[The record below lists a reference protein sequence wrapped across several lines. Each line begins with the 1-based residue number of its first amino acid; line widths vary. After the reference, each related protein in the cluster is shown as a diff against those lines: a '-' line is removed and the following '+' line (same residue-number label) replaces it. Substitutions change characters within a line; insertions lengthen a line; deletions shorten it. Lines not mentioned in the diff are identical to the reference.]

1 VFGHGALLAVWESNK
16 RSREALETYI
26 FDKLNADHQNETI
39 IKTISTKI
47 TNFINYI
54 NKHLPRCCRNIKRFR
69 QKHAMWLAGNMTIL
83 SDRNE
88 SPQKKGGRPKL
99 SYEAAG
105 KRLKIK
111 LASELAVENEN
122 STPLLLHAANIS
134 ARKSTENEIIKKSDR
149 TESLAPSPIT
159 SEKAFAFFMENGF
172 TKQQYINVKQ
182 ISKQHG
188 CDIYPPYSKIAEE
201 KLKCRPAGIAW
212 TENEAKVSLQN
223 LLNHT
228 ASRILLMQKEVCEV
242 LSDVT
247 HCTLI
252 FSYGFDGSTGH
263 SLYKQKFSIAEG
275 QSLDDSLFV
284 TSMIPIKMIDQK
296 QRVIWLNKSP
306 QSIRFCRPVKIAYVK
321 ETTSL
326 ILKENENLDN
336 QIKNL
341 DIYVHPYQS
350 AEIFVKFDGHLTLID
365 GKVLNIL
372 TGTKSCQLCPMCGAK
387 PTQLLTITDFN
398 SKTFDMKPHTDQ
410 YGLSSLH
417 AWIRFFEFL
426 LKISYRIEL
435 RKWHVKGN
443 DKIELEARKHK
454 VQAAFWNDMGLHVD
468 KPRQNG
474 SGNTNDGNTARRAF
488 SNPKLLS
495 SILGIDHSLIQ
506 RLHVILIAINCH
518 YPINSEKFKIFCS
531 ETFSMYMAN
540 YFWYPMSPTVHKV
553 LVHGYIIIE
562 KSIVPVGSLAESA
575 SEARHKLFK
584 ADRKDHAR
592 KCSRVDNMS
601 DVFHRAMDSSDP
613 LLSSFC
619 STKTNRMPLPAEV
632 VDLLDSPIISPG
644 TEDTDEENCND
655 DVSDT
660 FEIELEEEVP
670 DDIEN

>member
-1 VFGHGALLAVWESNK
+1 
-16 RSREALETYI
+16 
-26 FDKLNADHQNETI
+26 
-39 IKTISTKI
+39 
-47 TNFINYI
+47 
-54 NKHLPRCCRNIKRFR
+54 
-69 QKHAMWLAGNMTIL
+69 MWLAGNMTIRL
-83 SDRNE
+83 FDINE

-99 SYEAAG
+99 TYEAAG

-111 LASELAVENEN
+111 LASELAIENQN

-134 ARKSTENEIIKKSDR
+134 ARKSTENEVIKKSDR
-149 TESLAPSPIT
+149 TGLLAPSPIT
-159 SEKAFAFFMENGF
+159 PEKAFAFFMENGF

-182 ISKQHG
+182 LSKQHG
-188 CDIYPPYSKIAEE
+188 CDIYPSYSKIAEE
-201 KLKCRPAGIAW
+201 KLKCRPAGIEC
-212 TENEAKVSLQN
+212 TENEAKVSMQN

-228 ASRILLMQKEVCEV
+228 ASRILLMQKEVCEI

-247 HCTLI
+247 QCTLI

-263 SLYKQKFSIAEG
+263 SLYKQKLSIAES

-284 TSMIPIKMIDQK
+284 TSIIPIKMIDQK

-306 QSIRFCRPVKIAYVK
+306 QSIRFCRPLKIAYLK

-326 ILKENENLDN
+326 ILEEKENLDN

-341 DIYVHPYQS
+341 DLYVHAFQS
-350 AEIFVKFDGHLTLID
+350 NAIFVKFDGHLTLID

-372 TGTKSCQLCPMCGAK
+372 TGTNSCQSCPMCGAK
-387 PTQLLTITDFN
+387 PTQLLTTSDFY
-398 SKTFDMKPHTDQ
+398 SKIFVMKPHTDQ

-443 DKIELEARKHK
+443 DKIELEARKYK
-454 VQAAFWNDMGLHVD
+454 VQAAFWKDMGLHVD

-495 SILGIDHSLIQ
+495 SILGIDHNLIQ
-506 RLHVILIAINCH
+506 RLHIILIAINCH
-518 YPINSEKFKIFCS
+518 YPINSEKFKLFCF
-531 ETFSMYMAN
+531 ETFTIYRSN
-540 YFWYPMSPTVHKV
+540 YFWYPMSPTVHKI

-584 ADRKDHAR
+584 ADRQNHAR
-592 KCSRVDNMS
+592 KCSRIDNMS

-613 LLSSFC
+613 LLSSSWF
-619 STKTNRMPLPAEV
+619 TKTNRMPLPAEV

-644 TEDTDEENCND
+644 VGHKNGSTSQNSCAEDTDEENGND